1 MTGPL
6 LKSLAKEV
14 LRDLPATKPAG
25 VENALLR
32 AGVKPEE
39 LRFMNAGLDPK
50 SLTEEAQIFP
60 MLDAKGRITQSSLAG
75 KNRARQD
82 KFGED
87 TTSST
92 HYLEYLP
99 EGAEYR
105 MASKSYK
112 ERIITFRQKSEAAE
126 DIVADNNHFNMLD
139 YLMHTRS
146 YDELI
151 AGADTRV
158 VAEIQS
164 DLHQKGL
171 AEGKRPAFDTAMS
184 HVAELTVSNPA
195 ELRAL
200 YGRQLAMRQDE
211 FLGGNNLPVT
221 DKDVL
226 DYHRQD
232 VLGKISDMVEEA
244 GVAPSV
250 ARDTISKLETALNEG
265 ATANQ
270 LKAIVSSL
278 ESQVDLVEAPWKSN
292 WMRKGLENEVLHAI
306 KDGKTQLAIPI
317 KDTVYTSPSA
327 VVDQLDLRGNLN
339 WINSRLSANT
349 VKQDDYL
356 DLASTVLEKLPETMR
371 NNINT
376 IDLETRL
383 SSAAKA
389 QGTITREAMTK
400 AVVDTLNDSV
410 EYSLLANVGSRF
422 GYTDLPKA
430 KELYQELLEGGDVFE
445 ELAKLVQLSPGT
457 TIDDFGR
464 AVQNSI
470 ENIDPVNKLFSEG
483 SGVMAQAMRSAGVQ
497 KWYETAVGPTAQ
509 KLAKQIGADFEIAS
523 QDGIEYAV
531 MKFGGR
537 TNTNN
542 LTLYAGGAPLAAYM
556 AFKEGYTEDEV
567 VQGMLDQGFT
577 PEEAKAAV
585 AKVPQVEEAKAL
597 DYSDDEIKEF
607 FGAKQP
613 VAGPEEVAIKDKT
626 TGEDY
631 VPKSTTGDT
640 KSDAAYEILT
650 SGKNISVQ
658 ELTTA
663 LHTVYPDM
671 SSVSTRI
678 AAFFGDDEAMMKA
691 QQTEKAAINN
701 ITAAFAARGV
711 KAEFLEGEW
720 YVVASDDDPDDVIRV
735 TPGMWDS
742 FWSTRNEMF
751 GAVAGAV
758 SGGKAG
764 AAMTST
770 SPNPYARALAIVGG
784 SVAGAVVGSAVG
796 TELDYLR
803 DAVAISED
811 LSLEIAAHKALTA
824 AEASAIGDLVSLGVL
839 KSVGSSYKGILKAKD
854 FLYGGNEAGART
866 ALRETMFLR
875 EDEIDQVVAKLNRT
889 INTAEMS
896 PAQREI
902 TATALLLPGAQDL
915 VRIAGVV
922 DAKAAKATVRAI
934 NDRAADVLETTSQLA
949 GKGAPVKLFED
960 LSAYTRQTMDY
971 YGQVKGAA
979 ATAPRAKY
987 YKFNLDRA
995 AIEPI
1000 YDQLQANIQ
1009 DPATLERFLL
1019 QVNKAKRH
1027 ANGRT
1032 FEDLIELRQ
1041 IVNDF
1046 AFNKKVTNGKAA
1058 GALRE
1063 VIDNIDGHIERGSTF
1078 VFGKDKGAAW
1088 LSEFGTAKAEYA
1100 KMKSLERNTLAKLV
1114 RRPGVEPELVSKAL
1128 LKYSNSMDGTYE
1140 HVMGI
1145 MPKATRVTVEGDM
1158 INTLAQKF
1166 SMGDAGQ
1173 PRAVHFPQLVQELN
1187 KISFLT
1193 PEARQIKAALTE
1205 LGDVFQNDVALSLS
1219 TGMMTL
1225 PKFQSYLTADP
1236 VVRAKYELA
1245 STLFNYTKTLV
1256 PGEANRQAA
1265 LLRNTAKFLERPL
1278 NSKTVKELVA
1288 ELGDTVNIAPA
1299 ILKVQ
1304 QQQGEAIAKGMD
1316 VGAARVK
1323 FYGNGNI
1330 VSTTGKGLEVAIP
1343 RHRIA
1348 TKATAQAIA
1357 DREAVS
1363 PQNVKAYDLVL
1374 AKYGFKAVEYG
1385 SDKVRLLKP

>member
-14 LRDLPATKPAG
+14 LKDLPPVKPEG
-25 VENALLR
+25 LENALLKK
-32 AGVKPEE
+32 GVKPEE
-39 LRFMNAGLDPK
+39 LKFMGLGIDYEARAKLTPGLD
-50 SLTEEAQIFP
+50 S
-60 MLDAKGRITQSSLAG
+60 KGRVTLGQM
-75 KNRARQD
+75 QD
-82 KFGED
+82 LEKGRKDIFGED
-87 TTSST
+87 IMADPQ
-92 HYLEYLP
+92 YRAYLP
-99 EGAEYR
+99 EDAYMR
-105 MASKSYK
+105 MTRGSYK
-112 ERIITFRQKSEAAE
+112 ERVVTFKQSNEQAE
-126 DIVADNNHFNMLD
+126 YMVMDNNHFNMPD

-171 AEGKRPAFDTAMS
+171 AQEPVIGKQPNDAMFDILAS
-184 HVAELTVSNPA
+184 YSNNPA
-195 ELRAL
+195 YTRLSRIASAVDSASTAAVAKTMVRGYSDK
-200 YGRQLAMRQDE
+200 YGVPGNIRDKLLADMDTFMADTFPSLVKGAPQDATV
-211 FLGGNNLPVT
+211 G
-221 DKDVL
+221 DVL
-226 DYHRQD
+226 
-232 VLGKISDMVEEA
+232 S
-244 GVAPSV
+244 
-250 ARDTISKLETALNEG
+250 TALDAG
-265 ATANQ
+265 ILD
-270 LKAIVSSL
+270 LKIQPSML
-278 ESQVDLVEAPWKSN
+278 KPDVEAPWKSS

-317 KDTVYTSPSA
+317 KDVVYDSPAAMVKGLDFTGDVKFLNGRILAGTDKKDDYMDVAVA
-327 VVDQLDLRGNLN
+327 VVAKLPDDGKDLVHFLDLEVRLRLAALAEGKLTPES
-339 WINSRLSANT
+339 INKAVTDIMTESGS
-349 VKQDDYL
+349 
-356 DLASTVLEKLPETMR
+356 E
-371 NNINT
+371 I
-376 IDLETRL
+376 
-383 SSAAKA
+383 SSA
-389 QGTITREAMTK
+389 
-400 AVVDTLNDSV
+400 S
-410 EYSLLANVGSRF
+410 
-422 GYTDLPKA
+422 
-430 KELYQELLEGGDVFE
+430 
-445 ELAKLVQLSPGT
+445 
-457 TIDDFGR
+457 
-464 AVQNSI
+464 
-470 ENIDPVNKLFSEG
+470 
-483 SGVMAQAMRSAGVQ
+483 SGMMAQAMRSGGVQ
-497 KWYETAVGPTAQ
+497 KWYETAVGPTAG
-509 KLAKQIGADFEIAS
+509 KLAKQIGADFETIS
-523 QDGIEYAV
+523 QDGVEYAV
-531 MKFGGR
+531 IKFGPK
-537 TNTNN
+537 TNTDN
-542 LTLYAGGAPLAAYM
+542 LTLYAAGGPLAAYM
-556 AFKEGYTEDEV
+556 AFKEGYTEEEV

-577 PEEAKAAV
+577 QEEAIDAI

-824 AEASAIGDLVSLGVL
+824 AEASAIGDLVGLGVL
-839 KSVGSSYKGILKAKD
+839 QGVGSSYKGILKAKD

-889 INTAEMS
+889 INTTEMS

-1278 NSKTVKELVA
+1278 NSKTVKELTA
-1288 ELGDTVNIAPA
+1288 ELGDSVNIAPA

-1316 VGAARVK
+1316 VGAARIK
-1323 FYGNGNI
+1323 FYGDGNI
-1330 VSTTGKGLEVAIP
+1330 VSTTGKGAETAIP
-1343 RHRIA
+1343 KHRIA
-1348 TKATAQAIA
+1348 TKVTAQAIA

-1363 PQNVKAYDLVL
+1363 PQNVKAYDLAL
-1374 AKYGFKAVEYG
+1374 SKYGFKAVEYG

>member
-50 SLTEEAQIFP
+50 SLSEEAQIFP
-60 MLDAKGRITQSSLAG
+60 MLDAKGRVTQSSLAG

-92 HYLEYLP
+92 HFIEYLP
-99 EGAEYR
+99 EGAEQR
-105 MASKSYK
+105 MTSKSYK
-112 ERIITFRQKSEAAE
+112 ERIVTFAQKSETAE
-126 DIVADNNHFNMLD
+126 DMVMDNNHFNMPD

-171 AEGKRPAFDTAMS
+171 TEGKQQYFDKALEAAGKLAIKDPAQ
-184 HVAELTVSNPA
+184 
-195 ELRAL
+195 LREM
-200 YGRQLAMRQDE
+200 YKRQFTMREDE
-211 FLGGNNLPVT
+211 FLGRQKLS
-221 DKDVL
+221 DDEVL
-226 DYHRQD
+226 TYHFED
-232 VLGKISDMVEEA
+232 IANKVEDSMLEA
-244 GVAPSV
+244 GIGLSLTRTMSSRLKKGYA
-250 ARDTISKLETALNEG
+250 EG
-265 ATANQ
+265 ANSETMQ
-270 LKAIVSSL
+270 GILREV
-278 ESQVDLVEAPWKSN
+278 EHLVEQGVQAPWKSS

-306 KDGKTQLAIPI
+306 KDGKSQLAIPI
-317 KDTVYTSPSA
+317 KDAKFNS
-327 VVDQLDLRGNLN
+327 VVDV
-339 WINSRLSANT
+339 INSADFSKDLKFINNRLGPDAPMYLKEDS
-349 VKQDDYL
+349 YL
-356 DLASTVLEKLPETMR
+356 DLASAVLNKLPD
-371 NNINT
+371 NYLDYINI
-376 IDLETRL
+376 IDLE
-383 SSAAKA
+383 KA
-389 QGTITREAMTK
+389 LQAIGTADGKLTAESITR
-400 AVVDTLNDSV
+400 AVTEVATEMPAEV
-410 EYSLLANVGSRF
+410 VA
-422 GYTDLPKA
+422 
-430 KELYQELLEGGDVFE
+430 
-445 ELAKLVQLSPGT
+445 
-457 TIDDFGR
+457 
-464 AVQNSI
+464 
-470 ENIDPVNKLFSEG
+470 EG
-483 SGVMAQAMRSAGVQ
+483 SGMMAQAMRSGGVQ

-509 KLAKQIGADFEIAS
+509 KLAKQIGADFETVT
-523 QDGIEYAV
+523 QDGVEYAV
-531 MKFGGR
+531 MKFGPK

-542 LTLYAGGAPLAAYM
+542 LTLYAAGGPLAAYM

-577 PEEAKAAV
+577 PEEAKDAI

-607 FGAKQP
+607 FGSKQP
-613 VAGPEEVAIKDKT
+613 VAGPEEVAIKDKET
-626 TGEDY
+626 NQDY
-631 VPKSTTGDT
+631 VPKSDTGDA

-650 SGKNISVQ
+650 SGKNIPIQ

-671 SSVSTRI
+671 SSVTTRI
-678 AAFFGDDEAMMKA
+678 SAFFGDDEAMLKA

-720 YVVASDDDPDDVIRV
+720 YVVASQDDPNDVIRV
-735 TPGMWDS
+735 TPGMWDT
-742 FWSTRNEMF
+742 FWSTRNEM
-751 GAVAGAV
+751 AGALAGAIV
-758 SGGKAG
+758 GGKAG
-764 AAMTST
+764 LSATAT
-770 SPNPYARALAIVGG
+770 SPNPYARALAAVGG
-784 SVAGAVVGSAVG
+784 SISGAVVGSVIG

-803 DAVAISED
+803 DAVAISEN

-824 AEASAIGDLVSLGVL
+824 AEASAIGDLVGLGVL
-839 KSVGSSYKGILKAKD
+839 QGVGSSYKGILKAKD

-979 ATAPRAKY
+979 STSPRAKY

-1219 TGMMTL
+1219 TGMMSL

-1278 NSKTVKELVA
+1278 NSKTVKELAA

-1316 VGAARVK
+1316 VGAAKVK

-1348 TKATAQAIA
+1348 TKVTAQAIA

-1363 PQNVKAYDLVL
+1363 PQNVKAFDLVL